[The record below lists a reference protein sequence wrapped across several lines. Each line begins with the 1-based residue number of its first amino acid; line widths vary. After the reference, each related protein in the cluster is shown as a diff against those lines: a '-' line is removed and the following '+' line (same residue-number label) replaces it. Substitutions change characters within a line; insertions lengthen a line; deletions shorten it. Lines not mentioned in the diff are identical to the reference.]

1 MKSFFLTKKRCKRN
15 KKKLNNFKA
24 TTVYSAYLLSIAF
37 TKFDP
42 KKLRQMAVHLS
53 DVLNCWNAFATI
65 IIKANCLNI
74 QVRQFIIRIVNRGT
88 SVRLSVWPNWPNF
101 LTIILMGWYFFNCL
115 NIGLTPIQEGRNH
128 TCMYLSILIVNHN
141 DFICYVY
148 LIRP

>member
-1 MKSFFLTKKRCKRN
+1 
-15 KKKLNNFKA
+15 
-24 TTVYSAYLLSIAF
+24 
-37 TKFDP
+37 
-42 KKLRQMAVHLS
+42 MAVHLS

-148 LIRP
+148 YQTLIINIYLMVYLTTSIYFYQKINHGYPSFTFSLYSFSIFGYFVILID